1 METIVLFLLTWSVYS
16 INVYFYK
23 KEAYKKIILA
33 NSLISLTIVLVN
45 TLGNF
50 ENASHMGIFSLV
62 VTVLIS
68 TILATF
74 FLCLPIAFKMNKHIL

>member
-1 METIVLFLLTWSVYS
+1 MEPIVLFLLAWSVYS
-16 INVYFYK
+16 INKYFYK
-23 KEAYKKIILA
+23 KGEFKKGILA
-33 NSLISLTIVLVN
+33 NSLISLTIVIAN

-74 FLCLPIAFKMNKHIL
+74 FLCLPIAFKMKKHIL

>member
-16 INVYFYK
+16 INAYFYK

-50 ENASHMGIFSLV
+50 ENASRMGIFNLA
-62 VTVLIS
+62 VTVLVS
-68 TILATF
+68 SLLATS
-74 FLCLPIAFKMNKHIL
+74 FLCIPITFKLKKHTL